1 MPKKKATKPKPEV
14 KPEVK
19 PEPKEEIVID
29 VVQGI
34 EPEPEVSEKSLVGDF
49 LQRMVKEPPPPID
62 AFAALKEE
70 ADLKIIEEATKKM
83 EKAAKRRTFKPIT
96 LKITGDLLVH
106 WHTMLEGMRSSL
118 LNRPGVTAA
127 EKAVYSKMPINDDT
141 ALDYL
146 LTLHDEEMERNN
158 DIRKAMLV
166 DIPRPERQEPDDELI
181 KNLSRLN
188 QRRQA
193 MTSSNPASMLH
204 DKPLPILP
212 KLGAIAEGEGF
223 TVGGQPMSE
232 ADFFRVAAS
241 KKPQRPIKKG
251 R

>member
-1 MPKKKATKPKPEV
+1 
-14 KPEVK
+14 
-19 PEPKEEIVID
+19 
-29 VVQGI
+29 
-34 EPEPEVSEKSLVGDF
+34 
-49 LQRMVKEPPPPID
+49 VKEPPPPID

-96 LKITGDLLVH
+96 LKITGDLLIH

-127 EKAVYSKMPINDDT
+127 EKAVYSKLPINNDT

-166 DIPRPERQEPDDELI
+166 DIPRSERQARQEPDDELI
-181 KNLSRLN
+181 KNLSKLN

-193 MTSSNPASMLH
+193 MSSPNPSSILH
-204 DKPLPILP
+204 EKPLPILP

-232 ADFFRVAAS
+232 AEFFRMAAS